1 MTCSAREELTK
12 NVIPPCWK
20 EVRGTLRR
28 DVVVNQL
35 DDLLGHLYANDR
47 ALQGHSFRQG
57 VIQRNEGIGN
67 DGVSRSAVLG
77 KRWSEEKH
85 PDM

>member
-67 DGVSRSAVLG
+67 DGVSRRAVLG
-77 KRWSEEKH
+77 KRRPEEKH